1 MSSWRLLFCRL
12 VVAGGGPWW
21 ALHLEAAGFDV
32 VRASGRWFFGCWS
45 GESGAALVGCYS
57 PVAVRGP
64 YAGGSSG
71 VYDIIGEREEWKQ
84 RSEKKRREGGEKK
97 ERGRNKEQ
105 SV

>member
-1 MSSWRLLFCRL
+1 
-12 VVAGGGPWW
+12 
-21 ALHLEAAGFDV
+21 
-32 VRASGRWFFGCWS
+32 
-45 GESGAALVGCYS
+45 
-57 PVAVRGP
+57 VRGP